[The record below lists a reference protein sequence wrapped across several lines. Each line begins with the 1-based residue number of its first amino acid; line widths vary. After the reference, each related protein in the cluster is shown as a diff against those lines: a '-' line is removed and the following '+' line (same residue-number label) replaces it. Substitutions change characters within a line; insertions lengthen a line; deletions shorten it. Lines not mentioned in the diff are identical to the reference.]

1 MHTEDREQN
10 RVVIRSAN
18 IVLTPSTKSVF
29 IDDQAI
35 EIKGLN
41 YLFLQALLLSEQ
53 KLLSYEEL
61 AIKVWGKQEVSYE
74 VMAQRASL
82 VRKAI
87 GDKDKQRFES
97 VRGQGYQWLPEI
109 EIEPIGHIEANVQS
123 TARVKAT
130 YLATIVISITLTII
144 AAYFVLTK
152 GGADKNDL
160 PPVSNHNSTNAKPL
174 QLERA
179 EYYASQHTNSANRIA
194 LDLYKSEIN
203 NSAATA
209 QILFNYSG
217 LLIERV
223 AKFERDPALLEEA
236 SRAIE
241 QLKQYDMD
249 NLAINWLQGYYF
261 DVLGD
266 IDRAITFYEKSLSMQ
281 ELPLA
286 RSAGSLAYLYTQKG
300 KLFEATSLNISS
312 LHGRGS
318 YRLLQLAEI
327 FYLIELEPEAQ
338 QWIESAYQ
346 LAPNDGFSALQYA
359 KYLYVNGEYEKAK
372 NILHSFHTLTDKT
385 SASLTCLA
393 LLNIH
398 FGNHDLAK
406 SLLTQALEVEPR
418 ALRTQA
424 MLYWLNKTNFETNT
438 ISSPPQLAANTS
450 WPQDYVTLSIFHLSN
465 GNQQFALEAL
475 SQAYQLGFVDYKYLN
490 RLPFFSE
497 LQSIPE
503 YSQLVKEMQRS
514 VMAERAKIQLTE
526 LPNLS
531 QLLQAK

>member
-1 MHTEDREQN
+1 MHSKDREQN
-10 RVVIRSAN
+10 KVVIRSAN

-29 IDDQAI
+29 IDGKAI
-35 EIKGLN
+35 ELKGLN
-41 YLFLQALLLSEQ
+41 YLFLQTLLLSEK
-53 KLLSYEEL
+53 KLLSYQEL
-61 AIKVWGKQEVSYE
+61 AKTVWGKQEVSYE

-87 GDKDKQRFES
+87 GDRDKQRFES
-97 VRGQGYQWLPEI
+97 VRGQGYQWLTDI
-109 EIEPIGHIEANVQS
+109 EVGSVEPIGSNTSS
-123 TARVKAT
+123 TAQFKTKYLSIFTILFVLAISAT
-130 YLATIVISITLTII
+130 YL
-144 AAYFVLTK
+144 VLIK
-152 GGADKNDL
+152 DDVDKNNL
-160 PPVSNHNSTNAKPL
+160 SPVSNHDTANTKSL

-194 LDLYKSEIN
+194 LDLYKSEIK

-209 QILFNYSG
+209 QVLFNYSG

-223 AKFERDPALLEEA
+223 AKFERNLALLEEA
-236 SRAIE
+236 SSTIK
-241 QLKQYDMD
+241 QLKQYDID

-266 IDRAITFYEKSLSMQ
+266 IDQGISFYEKSLSMK
-281 ELPLA
+281 ELPLS

-300 KLFEATSLNISS
+300 KLFEATSLNLSS

-327 FYLIELEPEAQ
+327 FYLVGLEPEAQ

-359 KYLYVNGEYEKAK
+359 KYLYVNGEYDKAK
-372 NILHSFHTLTDKT
+372 NILNTFHSLTDQT

-398 FGNHDLAK
+398 FGNYDSARG
-406 SLLTQALEVEPR
+406 LLIQALEIEPN

-424 MLYWLNKTNFETNT
+424 LLYWLNRTRFEEKT
-438 ISSPPQLAANTS
+438 ISTPPQLAANTS

-465 GNQQFALEAL
+465 NDQQLALEAL
-475 SQAYQLGFVDYKYLN
+475 SQAYQLGFVDHKYLN

-497 LQSIPE
+497 LQHNPK
-503 YSQLVKEMQRS
+503 YSQLVSAMQRS
-514 VMAERAKIQLTE
+514 ATAERAKIQLTE

-531 QLLQAK
+531 ELLQAK